1 MYAFRSRFSLY
12 PTPTPA
18 PISGFPR
25 AIYTFRSR
33 PYIRIHR
40 PAAVGCRCVKWRCV
54 WTRLKTAHTQRTQT
68 SIEWL
73 QQKKSRRRR
82 KANHFWPN
90 IVHVFSHNRRRQH
103 THTPHTMV
111 SSGKRSERETF
122 SKKLNKNLLHAR
134 PARKIKFLTQYYI
147 SWSLYRRRPSPL
159 LPSSPSVHWPLLFL
173 SFPIDV
179 LTTLLLLPLLLLL
192 LLTVDDHKKCCEK
205 LQEENP
211 AQRSSAGA
219 RNTLAHTKKIKQ
231 NFHFRQFCVAVCPL
245 RAHTAQKHH

>member
-1 MYAFRSRFSLY
+1 M
-12 PTPTPA
+12 
-18 PISGFPR
+18 
-25 AIYTFRSR
+25 
-33 PYIRIHR
+33 
-40 PAAVGCRCVKWRCV
+40 AA
-54 WTRLKTAHTQRTQT
+54 T
-68 SIEWL
+68 
-73 QQKKSRRRR
+73 KKKPSKKESEPFLTKYCARVLSQSQ
-82 KANHFWPN
+82 ATT
-90 IVHVFSHNRRRQH
+90 H